1 MFKDEDDDNDGNE
14 VLNNEANEESGEFYE
29 LLHDVNQ
36 KLYKGCKKHSKLS
49 FLVKLYHIKC
59 LCRISNKGMSMILE
73 LLKEAFE
80 HANIPSSFYKAKTII
95 NKLGLSY
102 VKIPVCPK
110 NYMLYWDDNM
120 KEQSCRKCKT
130 CRWKLM
136 SKGKKPAKVL
146 CYILFKPRLQR
157 LFLSSKIAE
166 SMRWH
171 SLRTNTDGLMKHP
184 RDSEAGSNLI

>member
-1 MFKDEDDDNDGNE
+1 MENMINNALGFSKHYANEPSWWHVFKDEDDDNDGNE

-80 HANIPSSFYKAKTII
+80 HANIPSSFYK
-95 NKLGLSY
+95 
-102 VKIPVCPK
+102 PK
-110 NYMLYWDDNM
+110 
-120 KEQSCRKCKT
+120 R
-130 CRWKLM
+130 
-136 SKGKKPAKVL
+136 
-146 CYILFKPRLQR
+146 
-157 LFLSSKIAE
+157 
-166 SMRWH
+166 
-171 SLRTNTDGLMKHP
+171 SLTN
-184 RDSEAGSNLI
+184 